1 MCWRACSMITANH
14 NNVKIRSNFAGPPPA
29 LWARYA
35 SFANVSPFVPTPVVI
50 SRKLNKIGPLLL
62 WKTIR
67 KFTSLI
73 LLLPADP
80 PTDALPCGDIR
91 VSNKI
96 VFKYYWGLKH
106 YGFLF
111 DLASNHSH
119 WLLLSTECDRRNVL
133 FTIIVLCWQHP
144 WHDTTV
150 E

>member
-1 MCWRACSMITANH
+1 MLKYVVILLAHRPH
-14 NNVKIRSNFAGPPPA
+14 YGPDMRHLPTSV
-29 LWARYA
+29 RC
-35 SFANVSPFVPTPVVI
+35 PFVPTPVVI

-96 VFKYYWGLKH
+96 VFKYY
-106 YGFLF
+106 
-111 DLASNHSH
+111 
-119 WLLLSTECDRRNVL
+119 
-133 FTIIVLCWQHP
+133 
-144 WHDTTV
+144 
-150 E
+150 